1 MAGRVLDPVECSLQP
16 LDLAFHPT
24 DEILAVGLVDGT
36 VECKFHFPT
45 NLFFIKR
52 YPTLSVLTHTLNTV
66 RFDDVLSSSF

>member
-24 DEILAVGLVDGT
+24 DKILAVGLVDGT

-45 NLFFIKR
+45 NIFFKVP
-52 YPTLSVLTHTLNTV
+52 YSFCSLTHTLNTV